1 MFVLVES
8 LRAAGESIAAH
19 ALRSVLT
26 TFGVVVGVA
35 SVIAVVALMQGLQ
48 AAVEE
53 EFAGLG
59 GNSLSI
65 FAQTPFEDRV
75 QRRKPKPLTPEN
87 LHQIAGRVEGIAHI
101 TPLAVTRD
109 EARHG
114 SQSAVV
120 PVRGTTHAFPHVYN
134 AYERSGRFLSVADNR
149 DRRRVCVIGE
159 KTRESLG
166 LPEDPIGEYIALGGE
181 WLKVVGVME
190 RKGELFG
197 LSQDDHITIPY
208 RTMRSMSPAHQAPEL
223 IIQVAVASG
232 VPLDAASERIRR
244 VLRQARGIEPGEPDD
259 FAVRSA
265 KEIADSF
272 DDVIASVTAFVGG
285 VVGISLLV
293 GGVGIMNMM
302 LVSVTE
308 RTREIGIC
316 KALGASR
323 RHILLQFLVES
334 LALSTLG
341 GLIGLFA
348 GLGLGV
354 FAGSLIPDFPG
365 VAVPAWAV
373 ALAIGFSALVGVL
386 FGSLPASKAAN
397 MRPIEA
403 LRHE

>member
-8 LRAAGESIAAH
+8 LRAAAESIASH
-19 ALRSVLT
+19 GLRSVLT

-35 SVIAVVALMQGLQ
+35 SVIAVIALMQGLQ
-48 AAVEE
+48 AAVEA

-59 GNSLSI
+59 SNSLSI
-65 FAQTPFEDRV
+65 FAEAPLEDRL
-75 QRRKPKPLTPEN
+75 QGRDAKPLTQEN
-87 LHQIAGRVEGIAHI
+87 LHEIAARVEGIAHI

-114 SQSAVV
+114 NQSAVV
-120 PVRGTTHAFPHVYN
+120 QVRGTTHAFPHVYN
-134 AYERSGRFLSVADNR
+134 AYERRGRFLSVADNR

-159 KTRESLG
+159 RTRERLG
-166 LPEDPIGEYIALGGE
+166 LPENPVGEHIALGGE

-190 RKGELFG
+190 PKGELFG
-197 LSQDDHITIPY
+197 LSQDDHITLPY
-208 RTMRSMSPAHQAPEL
+208 RTMRSMSPPHEAPAL
-223 IIQVAVASG
+223 IIQVSLASG
-232 VPLDAASERIRR
+232 VALDLASENIRR
-244 VLRQARGIEPGEPDD
+244 VLRQARGVELGEPDD
-259 FAVRSA
+259 FVVRSA
-265 KEIADSF
+265 KEVTDAF
-272 DDVIASVTAFVGG
+272 DDMIASVTAFVGG

-293 GGVGIMNMM
+293 GGVGIMNVM

-316 KALGASR
+316 KALGASK
-323 RHILLQFLVES
+323 RHILMQFLIES
-334 LALSTLG
+334 LTLSTLG

-348 GLGLGV
+348 GLGLGA

-365 VAVPAWAV
+365 VAAPAWAA

-386 FGSLPASKAAN
+386 FGSLPASRAASLH
-397 MRPIEA
+397 PIEA